1 MSAFSKIIDKKNI
14 IFTKIYSYHESKYY
28 DIVDELKDN
37 INPKHKDFC
46 NKLHQLVD
54 NDCGKIRSYKDNLKN
69 IIEDAYEK
77 ENKKKLTDEDEDED
91 EIKSEGRVNDK
102 LRELRSKIN
111 SVEINPSGL
120 CKTALLYVKKA
131 EELNLLDEFKN
142 LNFFYFT
149 YLTGY
154 YAEPFIGVISSGKI
168 FTDLVEKYETYTEYH
183 KETDHILSYI
193 EKWIQTNDEIKQWI
207 KDEELSSIIKMNAV
221 QWTYCIALYYVNV
234 SKTKI
239 KDFKVFFPIDGYSE
253 GPIKSFGYHIIYS
266 TDINKHIDEIQQV
279 YREKAISDKLLDDI
293 IGNEDVSEFQY
304 EEYLYM
310 LSQYFMKDPKSLT
323 NNLVFHFEN
332 SEEDYYPFKFNFYSI
347 KYDYIV
353 KFIEHIKKINDKHNF
368 ELVELIKNWSLENEI
383 ISDKKLNCK
392 AWKKI
397 IKRYFKKNNKKL
409 DKDLI
414 FYVPRQNHYSNRLNY
429 HIINYEDLKDFEDK
443 TDLLD
448 LLDYDSEDDVSVKS
462 DNSSIF

>member
-1 MSAFSKIIDKKNI
+1 MSAFSKIINNKNI
-14 IFTKIYSYHESKYY
+14 TFTRIHSYHESEYY

-37 INPKHKDFC
+37 INTKDKDFC
-46 NKLHQLVD
+46 NNLHKLV
-54 NDCGKIRSYKDNLKN
+54 NKDCEKIHSYKDSLKN

-77 ENKKKLTDEDEDED
+77 ENEKKLEIEDEDED
-91 EIKSEGRVNDK
+91 EFKPDKRVNDK

-111 SVEINPSGL
+111 SVEINPIGI

-131 EELNLLDEFKN
+131 EELKLLDEFKN

-154 YAEPFIGVISSGKI
+154 YAEPFIGVISNGKNL
-168 FTDLVEKYETYTEYH
+168 TDLVEKYETYTEYH
-183 KETDHILSYI
+183 KETDHILANI

-207 KDEELSSIIKMNAV
+207 KDEELSSIMKMNKV
-221 QWTYCIALYYVNV
+221 QWAYCIALYYVNV
-234 SKTKI
+234 SKTRI

-266 TDINKHIDEIQQV
+266 TDINNHIDEIQQV
-279 YREKAISDKLLDDI
+279 YREKGISDKLLCDI
-293 IGNEDVSEFQY
+293 IGDKDVSEFQY

-310 LSQYFMKDPKSLT
+310 LSQYFMKHPKSLT

-332 SEEDYYPFKFNFYSI
+332 PEEDYYPFQFNFYSI

-353 KFIEHIKKINDKHNF
+353 RFIEHIKKINDKHNF
-368 ELVELIKNWSLENEI
+368 ELVELIKNWSLENKI

-409 DKDLI
+409 DEDLI
-414 FYVPRQNHYSNRLNY
+414 FYVPKQKYYPNRLNY
-429 HIINYEDLKDFEDK
+429 HIINYEDLKCLEDK
-443 TDLLD
+443 TDLFD
-448 LLDYDSEDDVSVKS
+448 LLDNDSEDDISVKS
-462 DNSSIF
+462 DDSSIF